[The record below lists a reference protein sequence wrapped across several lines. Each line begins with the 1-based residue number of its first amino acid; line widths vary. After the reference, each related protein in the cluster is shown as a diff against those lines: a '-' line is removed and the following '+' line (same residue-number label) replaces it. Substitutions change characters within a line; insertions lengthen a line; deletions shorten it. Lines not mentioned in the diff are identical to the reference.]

1 MGTLLVVAPVLVPQ
15 ALALFKRG
23 NPRVTV
29 EVQEGTLAALL
40 PQLAR
45 GAIDLV
51 VGRLTSDFD
60 SEGLHFEACYDEP
73 MCVVVGRAHPLA
85 GTSGLKLADLA
96 DRELDPADPRDRVP
110 GAPRRRVPAGGRRA
124 AAGAGRVGVDP
135 HQHDAAA
142 GDDDAG
148 RAALQRRA
156 PLRRRRDASPCST
169 WRCHRP
175 RARSGSSPARVRCRT
190 RCSTRCSPRCARSR
204 CGWRGRRARGGGSCA
219 SGSAAIGHRHAC
231 AIAPE
236 GAARPTN
243 RSGRPGK
250 TCRLARFPA
259 RLLETTVSPSTL
271 SSTETM
277 SDFFTSIVDFNNI

>member
-1 MGTLLVVAPVLVPQ
+1 MTKSLPSDWFLRSRLKMRHVLLLAAIDEQKSLHKAAAALHMTQPAATRLLGDLEATLELKLFLRTSRGLTPTAHGASLIRHARLMLGTLDHARAELSAISDGAAGRIVMGTLLVVAPVLVPQ

-60 SEGLHFEACYDEP
+60 SEGLRFEACYAEP

-85 GTSGLKLADLA
+85 GKSGLKLADLA
-96 DRELDPADPRDRVP
+96 ERELDPADPRDRVP
-110 GAPRRRVPAGGRRA
+110 GADRRRVPAGGRRA

-135 HQHDAAA
+135 HQHHAAA

-156 PLRRRRDASPCST
+156 PLRRRR
-169 WRCHRP
+169 
-175 RARSGSSPARVRCRT
+175 AR
-190 RCSTRCSPRCARSR
+190 
-204 CGWRGRRARGGGSCA
+204 
-219 SGSAAIGHRHAC
+219 
-231 AIAPE
+231 
-236 GAARPTN
+236 
-243 RSGRPGK
+243 
-250 TCRLARFPA
+250 
-259 RLLETTVSPSTL
+259 
-271 SSTETM
+271 
-277 SDFFTSIVDFNNI
+277 